1 MPCAHQCRQICVSG
15 RAALEL
21 VELEGLWI
29 DLARDREVLACC
41 LDPCL
46 SGVDGV
52 VVDLGGGMLIE
63 N

>member
-1 MPCAHQCRQICVSG
+1 MPFAYQCRQICVSG

-21 VELEGLWI
+21 VELEGLWL
-29 DLARDREVLACC
+29 DLARDREVLAWY

-52 VVDLGGGMLIE
+52 VVELGGMLIE